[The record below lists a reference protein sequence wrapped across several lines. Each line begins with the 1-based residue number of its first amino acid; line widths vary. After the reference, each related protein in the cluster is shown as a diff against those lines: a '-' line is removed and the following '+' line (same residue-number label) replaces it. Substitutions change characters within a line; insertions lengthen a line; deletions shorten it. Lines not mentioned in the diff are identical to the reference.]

1 MRFTMKAKKLRDYL
15 EDVYLKGKYY
25 NGHESKNGALSE
37 YAVLL
42 IEGNAPHTILNIVN
56 ASASVAC
63 RIDHWFTDED
73 NATGMCVVDISAMLK
88 HLKVI
93 GGDVTFTSDDY
104 ITLSSAGKKASM
116 SKVLTHPHMD
126 MISRITNY
134 DMTQLTGPTIEG
146 TPSVGGVSF
155 GKTEYECKLSTVES
169 DMIEASKTCDVLGV
183 ARYKFEYDGEKLTIS
198 SKKSEVDKVEVEI
211 ELLEGVGDP
220 STVEFTGPFSGFMP
234 ASVTIY
240 MKDDSPILFSS
251 SNRMMIKAP
260 YLTR

>member
-1 MRFTMKAKKLRDYL
+1 MRFTIKAKKLRNYL

-25 NGHESKNGALSE
+25 NGHESKNGSLSE

-42 IEGNAPHTILNIVN
+42 IEDTTLKIVN

-88 HLKVI
+88 HLKVFSE
-93 GGDVTFTSDDY
+93 DVTFTSDDY

-116 SKVLTHPHMD
+116 SKVLTHPNMD
-126 MISRITNY
+126 MVTRITNY
-134 DMTQLTGPTIEG
+134 DMLQLTGPTIEG

-155 GKTEYECKLSTVES
+155 GKTEYECKLSTVEA
-169 DMIEASKTCDVLGV
+169 DMIEASKACDVLGV
-183 ARYKFEYDGEKLTIS
+183 ARYKFEYGGDKLTIS
-198 SKKSEVDKVEVEI
+198 SKKSEVDNIEIEI

-220 STVEFTGPFSGFMP
+220 STVEFTGPFSGFMHGP
-234 ASVTIY
+234 VTIY

>member
-15 EDVYLKGKYY
+15 EDVYLKGRYY

-220 STVEFTGPFSGFMP
+220 STVEFTGPFSGFMH

-251 SNRMMIKAP
+251 ANRMMIKAP